1 MAFLDKTDVERGL
14 DAYVID
20 QLTDTDDAIVTEAI
34 QDAEQRIREK
44 ISPRFDMDVEFA
56 KTGATRQRSL
66 LKHAI
71 ALTIYYLYERLN
83 TNVLPEAKVISYQMA
98 EQWLNDVYEG
108 RIVSGLATVDEENQT
123 GWPLRWGSQ
132 PKKGNQTY

>member
-1 MAFLDKTDVERGL
+1 MAFLNKTDVERGL
-14 DAYVID
+14 DTYVID
-20 QLTDTDDAIVTEAI
+20 QLTDTDDTIVTEAI
-34 QDAEQRIREK
+34 KDAEQRIREK